1 MGIIHKATIKGN
13 IELVK
18 YLIKLGFDVNLKSKS
33 NQTALMM
40 ACNFKK
46 PEIVKLLI
54 ENNAD
59 VHNIDS
65 FGFKYF
71 LFNEVH
77 FYMQLMKTI

>member
-1 MGIIHKATIKGN
+1 MHKATIKGN

-18 YLIKLGFDVNLKSKS
+18 YLIKLGFDVNLKSKT
-33 NQTALMM
+33 NQTPLMM

-46 PEIVKLLI
+46 PEIVKILI